1 MDIAEALR
9 EIGNNSLATDK
20 ALLKLCEAL
29 TDKVNTMDVTLDELG
44 KRVMNLQE
52 KVRELQEK
60 ADILLE
66 MFNTRAN

>member
-1 MDIAEALR
+1 MDIAEALKV
-9 EIGNNSLATDK
+9 IGENSLTTDK

-29 TDKVNTMDVTLDELG
+29 TNKVNTMDVTLDELG

-52 KVRELQEK
+52 KVRGLQEK